1 MEKIAGRLP
10 ERSAAVKSREHLP
23 RNKALAWRVTG
34 IRQLKVNE
42 MNK

>member
-1 MEKIAGRLP
+1 
-10 ERSAAVKSREHLP
+10 LP